1 MEGYSVNVSH
11 TQNDNSESSSD
22 DEKNCIQ
29 YAGFVNKRKRVITE
43 DSEDSE

>member
-11 TQNDNSESSSD
+11 QNDNCESSSD